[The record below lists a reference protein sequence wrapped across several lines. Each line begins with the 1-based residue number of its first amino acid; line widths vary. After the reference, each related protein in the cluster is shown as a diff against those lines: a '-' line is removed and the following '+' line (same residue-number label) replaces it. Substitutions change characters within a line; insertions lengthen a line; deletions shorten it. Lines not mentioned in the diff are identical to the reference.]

1 MNWINIPTNLDIEL
15 SEDNICDFCAAD
27 NLECGEY
34 PECCYRYII
43 EKKTK

>member
-43 EKKTK
+43 EKETK